1 MTYDIYVCI
10 MYYVYVCMNLYHK
23 RRNIHKLSLSQG
35 VPHINPKTPFMEVY
49 DAKLSPLEVSRSQ
62 SGRAH
67 GLQWPRPT
75 IGAEPGMELGIS
87 GHYRKWP

>member
-1 MTYDIYVCI
+1 

-35 VPHINPKTPFMEVY
+35 VPHINPKTPFMEV
-49 DAKLSPLEVSRSQ
+49 SRSQ

-67 GLQWPRPT
+67 GIQWPRPT

-87 GHYRKWP
+87 GHHAL